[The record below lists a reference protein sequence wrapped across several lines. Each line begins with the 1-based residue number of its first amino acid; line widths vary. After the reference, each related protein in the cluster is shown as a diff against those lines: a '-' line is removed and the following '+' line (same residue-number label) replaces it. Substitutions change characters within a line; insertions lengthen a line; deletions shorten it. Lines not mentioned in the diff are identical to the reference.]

1 MRRLETDK
9 NTKTGHKARKAL
21 MLASMLTTVAL
32 SAPAFAGDA
41 NAPAKPDAP
50 ASTTDADDQGKQDIV
65 VQGSL
70 DALPLKDVGSIFGF
84 SKTLVETPRSASTVS
99 KEQLDRFAIYQIYD
113 LVSQSPGTFTS
124 SFFGTGGALDIR
136 GAPSDVYYRG
146 MLRLDNP
153 GNYSTPIGA
162 ADRID
167 IVRGPAS
174 VIYGPSKIGGYINF
188 VPKTAR
194 AANGTYSAETKG
206 DVEVDLGSWG
216 RKVLKGSITGPG
228 KVLGQEFGYS
238 LYGEVEDSDSYYR
251 NVFTKNALFSAA
263 FDTDITPNLRA
274 EFGGTWQK
282 YNSVQNSGWNRVTQD
297 LINNGTYVTGQGTS
311 LDANGD
317 GKISREEAY
326 AANGGNGL
334 GWFGSFNCGVPSV
347 TASGYSTACFQGA
360 KDFNLVN
367 AGTTHLSMR
376 DTLTGTNDKLNN
388 VQKTGYF
395 DLTWSGKGD
404 LKIKNQ
410 LFYDG
415 GVNLNENAYGFA
427 QAFSSYVIE
436 DKIVLSDSFDTK
448 FAKISVQAS
457 PSLRY
462 THFNFADDYGV
473 ELWNR
478 PDISLA
484 DPYTPQSTR
493 LLSTQCGCDYSDYV
507 YGYYLDTG
515 IAGLVDVD
523 TKIGFDLIG
532 GVRYDSVHSKSTAWL
547 SKYDPT
553 NISSNVGAGYGSSGT
568 ASASD
573 TEGAV
578 SWNASLSYKSPIGLI
593 PYITVSRQSTVVAGE
608 GSELYLSNILSGNVL
623 GKSNLL
629 EGGLKGEFLNK
640 KLYAAVSVYNQKRT
654 QAGAESS
661 LTNQILQT
669 KGVEAEVRWSVDKH
683 LLVTASYT
691 HMHVQNV
698 GALAAGSYFNYFGAG
713 DFPGINPALTFG
725 GSQFGLLPITKTN
738 ADRPGEPK
746 NVVSATATYAFDNGI
761 ALSGDLTHVDAV
773 WLNYAQTVRLPAYWL
788 LNLGV
793 SYSKGPW
800 LFRAGMKNVSNSRYF
815 RAGGQDLFGA
825 DIVLPQMPRS
835 WTASIKYKF

>member
-1 MRRLETDK
+1 MGVIMQRLEDRK
-9 NTKTGHKARKAL
+9 LTKTGQKARHAL
-21 MLASMLTTVAL
+21 MLASMLSCVAL
-32 SAPAFAGDA
+32 GAPAFAEDGP
-41 NAPAKPDAP
+41 APDQQEKK
-50 ASTTDADDQGKQDIV
+50 DDGKSEIV

-70 DALPLKDVGSIFGF
+70 GALPLKDVGTIFGF
-84 SKTLVETPRSASTVS
+84 NKTLVETPRSASTVS
-99 KEQLDRFAIYQIYD
+99 KEQMERFGITQIYD

-174 VIYGPSKIGGYINF
+174 VIYGPSKIGGYMNF

-194 AANGTYSAETKG
+194 AANGSYATETKG
-206 DVEVDLGSWG
+206 DMELDLGSWG
-216 RKVLKGSITGPG
+216 HKVLKGSVTGPG
-228 KVLGQEFGYS
+228 KIGNQQFGYS

-263 FDTDITPNLRA
+263 FDTDLASNLRA

-297 LINNGTYVTGQGTS
+297 LINNGTYITGQGTN
-311 LDANGD
+311 LDTNGD

-334 GWFGSFNCGVPSV
+334 GWYGSYNCGAN
-347 TASGYSTACFQGA
+347 TATAAGYNTACFTGATA
-360 KDFNLVN
+360 KDMNLVN
-367 AGTTHLSMR
+367 PGTTHLSMR
-376 DTLTGTNDKLNN
+376 DTLTGSNDKLNN
-388 VQKTGYF
+388 TQTTGYF

-415 GVNLNENAYGFA
+415 GKNLNENAYGFA
-427 QAFSSYVIE
+427 QAFSSYVLE
-436 DKIVLSDSFDTK
+436 DKIVLSDTFQTN
-448 FAKISVQAS
+448 FAKISLQAS

-462 THFNFADDYGV
+462 THFHFADDYGV

-478 PDISLA
+478 PDISLS

-493 LLSTQCGCDYSDYV
+493 LLSTQCDCDYSDYV
-507 YGYYLDTG
+507 YGHYTDFG
-515 IAGLVDVD
+515 IAGLVDFD
-523 TKIGFDLIG
+523 TNIGFDFIG
-532 GVRYDSVHSKSTAWL
+532 GVRYDTVHAVSNAWL

-553 NISSNVGAGYGSSGT
+553 NIASNVGSGYGTNGV
-568 ASASD
+568 ASASG
-573 TEGAV
+573 TEGGW
-578 SWNASLSYKSPIGLI
+578 SWNASLSYKSPFGLI
-593 PYITVSRQSTVVAGE
+593 PYITVARQTTVVAGE
-608 GSELYLSNILSGNVL
+608 GSELYLANIIGGEVL

-629 EGGLKGEFLNK
+629 EGGLKGEFLDK

-683 LLVTASYT
+683 LLLTGSFT

-713 DFPGINPALTFG
+713 DFPGVNPALTFG
-725 GSQFGLLPITKTN
+725 GSEFGLVTITKAN

-746 NVVSATATYAFDNGI
+746 NVASATATYAFDNGI
-761 ALSGDLTHVDAV
+761 AFSGDISHVDAV

-793 SYSKGPW
+793 SYTTGPW
-800 LFRAGMKNVSNSRYF
+800 MLRVGVKNANNARYF

-825 DIVLPQMPRS
+825 DIVLPQLPRS
-835 WTASIKYKF
+835 WQASLKYKF